1 MLSLE
6 ELFCSVD
13 DFCCDFEPGWKQHLL
28 TQGKCRLRNCR
39 LSLSEIMTIEIAFH
53 LSGYKNFK
61 TFYLE
66 VVSCY
71 WHQAFPNLVSY
82 HRFVQWKPSIL
93 IPLMAYLRSRLGTS
107 TGIGFLDSTSIK
119 VCHNRRI
126 KQHQVFKAIAK
137 RGKTSVDWFY
147 GFKLHLA
154 INHRGEL
161 LNVALTAGN
170 VDDRKPVGELL
181 QGQHGRFFGDKGYIS
196 SALAGQ
202 LRDSGVVLVTK
213 FKQKMKNHLMTMLDK
228 QLLRKRAIV
237 ESVIEQ
243 LKHISQIEHSRH
255 RSPTNFIVNLLAGLA
270 AYCHRDK
277 KPSIAIDD
285 FILTTS
291 A

>member
-1 MLSLE
+1 MFSLE

-28 TQGKCRLRNCR
+28 TQGKCRFRNRR

-53 LSGYKNFK
+53 LSAYKNFK

-66 VVSCY
+66 IVSCY
-71 WHQAFPNLVSY
+71 WCKAFPNLVSY
-82 HRFVQWKPSIL
+82 NRFVEWQPSTL
-93 IPLMAYLRSRLGTS
+93 VPLMAYLRSRLGTS
-107 TGIGFLDSTSIK
+107 TGIGFIDSTSIK

-126 KQHQVFKAIAK
+126 KQHRVFKAIAK

-161 LNVALTAGN
+161 LNVALTTGN
-170 VDDRKPVGELL
+170 VDDRKPVKELL
-181 QGQHGRFFGDKGYIS
+181 KGQYGQFFGDKGYIS
-196 SALAGQ
+196 EALARD
-202 LRDSGVVLVTK
+202 LRESNVILVTK
-213 FKQKMKNHLMTMLDK
+213 FKKRMKNKLMTMLDK

-255 RSPTNFIVNLLAGLA
+255 RSPTNFVVNLLAGLI
-270 AYCHRDK
+270 AYCHRPK
-277 KPSIAIDD
+277 KPSIAVDD
-285 FILTTS
+285 FILS
-291 A
+291 ASA

>member
-1 MLSLE
+1 MFSLE

-13 DFCCDFEPGWKQHLL
+13 DFCARFEPGWKQHLL
-28 TQGKCRLRNCR
+28 TQGKRRLRNR
-39 LSLSEIMTIEIAFH
+39 QLSLSEIMTIEIAFH

-61 TFYLE
+61 TFYSEL
-66 VVSCY
+66 VSLY
-71 WHQAFPNLVSY
+71 WQEAFPNLVSY
-82 HRFVQWKPSIL
+82 NRFIEWLPNTL
-93 IPLMAYLRSRLGTS
+93 IPLMAYLRSQLGVS
-107 TGIGFLDSTSIK
+107 TGIGFIDSTSIK

-126 KQHQVFKAIAK
+126 KQHRVFKAIAK

-154 INHRGEL
+154 INHHGEL
-161 LNVALTAGN
+161 LNVALTTGN
-170 VDDRKPVGELL
+170 IDDRKPVCELL
-181 QGQHGRFFGDKGYIS
+181 REQHGQFFGDKGYIS
-196 SALAGQ
+196 AALARD
-202 LRDSGVVLVTK
+202 LRNSGVVLVTK
-213 FKQKMKNHLMTMLDK
+213 FKKNMKNKLMTTLDK
-228 QLLRKRAIV
+228 QLLRKRAII

-255 RSPTNFIVNLLAGLA
+255 RSPTNFVVNLLAGLV

-285 FILTTS
+285 LILPTS